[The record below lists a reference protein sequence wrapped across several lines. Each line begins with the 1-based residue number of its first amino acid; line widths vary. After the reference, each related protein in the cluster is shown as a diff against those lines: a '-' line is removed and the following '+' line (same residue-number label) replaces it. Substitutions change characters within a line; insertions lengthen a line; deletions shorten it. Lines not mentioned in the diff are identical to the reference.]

1 MVEIMESERRL
12 PSREEG
18 CSSLLS
24 SWFSKCGPLSS
35 TLSTLG
41 TLLMQLVRSQPVLL
55 NQNSPNENLK
65 SVFDQMTQGF

>member
-41 TLLMQLVRSQPVLL
+41 TLLMQLLRPHSVLL
-55 NQNSPNENLK
+55 HQHSGDEDLK
-65 SVFDQMTQGF
+65 SVFDNG